1 MIKML
6 FICSYS
12 CQSCGTVGL
21 NISKNQI
28 VRCPVCG
35 GEIHYQCNQAPV
47 SVDLNQFKDVLV

>member
-1 MIKML
+1 ML

-12 CQSCGTVGL
+12 CRSCGTVGL